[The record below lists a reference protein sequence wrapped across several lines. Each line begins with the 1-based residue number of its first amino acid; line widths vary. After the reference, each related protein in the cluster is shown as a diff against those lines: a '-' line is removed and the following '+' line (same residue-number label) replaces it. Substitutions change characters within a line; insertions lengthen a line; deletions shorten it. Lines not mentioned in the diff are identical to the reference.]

1 MIATAIDH
9 GRLADL
15 WGELTIT
22 ARHAAG
28 MFDTIIGRHPALG
41 LVVLVLDGAV
51 SVVDVLSEL
60 PLLGHEPAEA

>member
-1 MIATAIDH
+1 MHAHTIDH
-9 GRLADL
+9 GHLADL
-15 WGELTIT
+15 WEELTVT

-28 MFDTIIGRHPALG
+28 MLDTILGRHPALG

-60 PLLGHEPAEA
+60 PLEPAQG